1 MRLRWARI
9 RALCRNAASSAFSF
23 ALSLVLVVV
32 VVVVVVPG
40 PFSCCWLAGV
50 GTLTGSV
57 LACCEFAGC
66 EFAGCEFA
74 FSEESRLL
82 KSYPQFKISKQIGNI
97 RRGDNVLKLQNLLVG
112 PIANP
117 DIDSAAKSGT
127 NWFVTL
133 LVNSQT
139 TTLAPFFHLRRAI
152 VDKYESH
159 CRQSCGISG
168 HGL

>member
-23 ALSLVLVVV
+23 ARSFVLV

-40 PFSCCWLAGV
+40 PFSCSWLAGV
-50 GTLTGSV
+50 GTLTGSA

-66 EFAGCEFA
+66 EFACCEFA

-112 PIANP
+112 PVANP

-133 LVNSQT
+133 LVNPQT
-139 TTLAPFFHLRRAI
+139 TTLAPIFHLRRAI
-152 VDKYESH
+152 VDKYESP

>member
-23 ALSLVLVVV
+23 ALSLALVF

-57 LACCEFAGC
+57 LACC

-112 PIANP
+112 PVANP

-133 LVNSQT
+133 LVNPQT

-152 VDKYESH
+152 VDKYESP